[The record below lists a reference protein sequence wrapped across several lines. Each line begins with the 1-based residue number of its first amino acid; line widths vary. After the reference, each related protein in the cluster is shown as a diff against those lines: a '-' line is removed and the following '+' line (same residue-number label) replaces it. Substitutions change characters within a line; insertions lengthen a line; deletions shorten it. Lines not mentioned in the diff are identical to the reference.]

1 MRVTGMSGRR
11 AIITRGS
18 VATSAAT
25 TGTGA
30 AAATP
35 ATTRAP
41 PAGGQPRPEHPRH
54 IGGRTTELGRSSVDT
69 GDGEFVSQLTLH
81 FYLLL

>member
-1 MRVTGMSGRR
+1 M
-11 AIITRGS
+11 GS

-30 AAATP
+30 AEATP

-41 PAGGQPRPEHPRH
+41 PAGGQPRPERRRP
-54 IGGRTTELGRSSVDT
+54 IGGRTTEMGRSSVDT
-69 GDGEFVSQLTLH
+69 GEFVSQLTLH